1 VKDCCGRITQ
11 STCLPFQPS
20 SFIVF
25 KRSRMAFTFELPQ
38 QVVELTPI
46 SVCILG
52 VFSSIIY
59 LLSLTFYRLYLHPLR
74 KFPGPKL
81 AAVTFW

>member
-1 VKDCCGRITQ
+1 
-11 STCLPFQPS
+11 
-20 SFIVF
+20 
-25 KRSRMAFTFELPQ
+25 MAFTFELPQ